1 MKNNLS
7 RIIAA
12 IITIIFSLLT
22 TVEGSKVLFG
32 VSVQD
37 YTVFT
42 PLLIYNVIIGIVG
55 LFVGAAIWVNH
66 KKTIASIKIVLIMHS
81 AVFVIVIALYFLSNE
96 VAMHSVQA
104 MTVRVLVWLV
114 IFILVWKSNKSEIHN
129 KNNVEQISKGYSD
142 EK

>member
-22 TVEGSKVLFG
+22 TIEGSKVLLG

-66 KKTIASIKIVLIMHS
+66 KKVIASIKIVLIMHS
-81 AVFVIVIALYFLSNE
+81 AVFVIVIALYFLINE

-129 KNNVEQISKGYSD
+129 KIM
-142 EK
+142 